1 MKIEIRASR
10 LLGLEDNPPASLTA
24 LASEMGLSSY
34 QLRHFLARTSP
45 QISRATLE
53 AVCQYLLRHDRV
65 PAEELFSRLLAIVPD
80 SFWPMV
86 SARQQINFAVGVRLT
101 HVKGLEQLVVA
112 DDAVFQSV
120 MVNELTGTAANAPT
134 KAAVGSRHPRQVIDS
149 RLVQAWEPQG
159 ANDEE
164 VIEEAN
170 AFFSRCA
177 RTQENA
183 ATICVGSI
191 KSNPACDPFVARA
204 FRKAAPFV
212 SEDSVRTADERSVP
226 FLMLYRADD
235 PHPPSCWGGRVVAAD
250 DSRNTPGI
258 YFAREPGRWDFLPS
272 NEETDTALVFYC
284 FYKTKQNVEM
294 VWGGY
299 TGRATRCLAK
309 ILSDGQADCFWPPA
323 IDDERQSVGAFVVQF
338 DFRETRKKKG
348 ISKMPHETLVGYRVT
363 PLTADVL
370 APRIA
375 RPRK

>member
-24 LASEMGLSSY
+24 LAGEMGLSSY
-34 QLRHFLARTSP
+34 QLRHFLARTAP

-65 PAEELFSRLLAIVPD
+65 PSEELFSQLLAIVPD

-86 SARQQINFAVGVRLT
+86 AARQRINFAVGVRVT

-120 MVNELTGTAANAPT
+120 MVNELTGSAANAPT
-134 KAAVGSRHPRQVIDS
+134 KAAVCSRHPRQVIDS

-159 ANDEE
+159 ANDQE

-170 AFFSRCA
+170 AFFSRCV

-212 SEDSVRTADERSVP
+212 SEDAVPTADERSVP
-226 FLMLYRADD
+226 FLMLYRRDD
-235 PHPPSCWGGRVVAAD
+235 PHPPSCWGGSVVAAD
-250 DSRNTPGI
+250 DARTEPGI
-258 YFAREPGRWDFLPS
+258 YFAREPGTWDFLAS
-272 NEETDTALVFYC
+272 NELTDTALVFYS
-284 FYKTKQNVEM
+284 FYKAKQNVEM

-323 IDDERQSVGAFVVQF
+323 IDDERQSVGAFVVKF
-338 DFRETRKKKG
+338 DFRESRKKKG
-348 ISKMPHETLVGYRVT
+348 IAKMPHETLVGYQVL